1 MNIYIGN
8 LSYEAGENDIRTIF
22 EEFGSVESVRI
33 IIDRMTDRSKGFGF
47 VEMTDDDEA
56 KKAIGELDGKDHL
69 GRALKVNAAR
79 PREERSNN
87 SW

>member
-8 LSYEAGENDIRTIF
+8 LSYEAGENDIRTVF